1 MRDHLARTSLSLSRS
16 FYYRSPIS
24 TSRIHRSNSSP
35 YPALSPCAASLARV
49 LSSSLTPT
57 AHSHSLATS
66 NNNDTPRT
74 RIAAPSFPLIQRRH
88 LSAVGPSGAGG
99 PGLADGKVSRAGSI
113 RVLRN
118 LGGYLWP
125 ADDATVR
132 RRVVGA
138 VGLLGV
144 SKTLSVSVP
153 FMFKYA
159 VDAMS
164 MSASVTDVSA
174 PILVPAAALIGY
186 GAARAGSSLTG
197 ELRNAVFASVARKA
211 IVEVAVNTFR
221 HLHALPLSFHLQR
234 ETGALARVIDRG
246 QKGIDFMLRSM
257 VFNVFPTILEVSIVC
272 TILATRFGPAFAG
285 VAAATVGAYTVFT
298 FATTHWRTRF
308 RKQMNRADNA
318 ASSKAIDSLLNFET
332 VKYFGN
338 EEHEAQKYAQFL
350 KQYGNAHVKTQGSL
364 SLLNFGQ
371 NAIFSAALTTI
382 MLMTSHQI
390 AGGAMTIGDLVMV
403 NGMLF
408 QLSLPLNFLGTV
420 YREVQQSLID
430 MESMFSLLAQPA
442 HSDSVAKNATRPL
455 VLKNKN
461 NGATVTFENVSFGYT
476 DERKILDDVS
486 FEVPNAS
493 TAAIVGPSG
502 CGKST
507 IIRLLYGLYRPN
519 DGRILIDGQDIWDV
533 DMNSVRSRVGVVP
546 QDTVLFNN
554 TIKYNIAY
562 GRLGASDAEVMEA
575 ARQASIHDSVSRF
588 PEGYETQVGERG
600 LKISGGEKQ
609 RLAIA
614 RTVLKDPV
622 LLCLDE
628 TTSSLD
634 SKTEEE
640 ILRSLH
646 NLTRSRTAI
655 YIAHRLST
663 VSGLDNIIVL
673 DHGRV
678 IEIGAHRSLIS
689 DNGFYADMWLR
700 QQG

>member
-1 MRDHLARTSLSLSRS
+1 M
-16 FYYRSPIS
+16 
-24 TSRIHRSNSSP
+24 
-35 YPALSPCAASLARV
+35 
-49 LSSSLTPT
+49 
-57 AHSHSLATS
+57 
-66 NNNDTPRT
+66 
-74 RIAAPSFPLIQRRH
+74 
-88 LSAVGPSGAGG
+88 GPSGAGEQG
-99 PGLADGKVSRAGSI
+99 VADAKVSRAGSL
-113 RVLRN
+113 RVLNN
-118 LGGYLWP
+118 LAGYLWP
-125 ADDATVR
+125 PDDPSIR
-132 RRVVGA
+132 HRVLGA
-138 VGLLGV
+138 VGLLAA
-144 SKTLSVSVP
+144 SKVLSVSVP

-159 VDAMS
+159 VDAMT
-164 MSASVTDVSA
+164 MFGAAGDLSA
-174 PILVPAAALIGY
+174 PVVVPAAALLGY
-186 GAARAGSSLTG
+186 GAARAGASLSG

-211 IVEVAVNTFR
+211 IVDVAVNTFR
-221 HLHALPLSFHLQR
+221 HLHALPLSFHLER

-257 VFNVFPTILEVSIVC
+257 VFNVVPTIVEVSIVC
-272 TILATRFGPAFAG
+272 TILATKFGPAFAG
-285 VAAATVGAYTVFT
+285 VAAATVATYTVFT

-308 RKQMNRADNA
+308 RKQMNRADTA

-371 NAIFSAALTTI
+371 NAIFSIALTAI
-382 MLMTSHQI
+382 MLMTSHEI
-390 AGGAMTIGDLVMV
+390 AGGVMTIGDLVMV

-442 HSDSVAKNATRPL
+442 QSIPATKKTAYPL
-455 VLKNKN
+455 VLKNKHD
-461 NGATVTFENVSFGYT
+461 GATVTFENVSFGYT

-486 FEVPNAS
+486 FEVPSAS

-507 IIRLLYGLYRPN
+507 IIRLLYGLYRPT
-519 DGRILIDGQDIWDV
+519 DGRVLIDGQDIWDV
-533 DMNSVRSRVGVVP
+533 DMSSVRARIGVVP

-554 TIKYNIAY
+554 TVKYNIAY
-562 GRLGASDAEVMEA
+562 GRLGASDAEIFEA
-575 ARQASIHDSVSRF
+575 ARQASIHDAIARF

-640 ILRSLH
+640 ILNSLH

-663 VSGLDNIIVL
+663 VAGLDNIIVL
-673 DHGRV
+673 NHGKV
-678 IEIGAHRSLIS
+678 IEIGAHGRLLSE
-689 DNGFYADMWLR
+689 NGFYADMWLR